1 MQEENRADLV
11 HRVRE
16 EQADVGFAFDGD
28 GDRFFVIDDRG
39 KFVPG
44 DFLTALLGGYML
56 ERHPGARIIY
66 DVRCSWAVPDFI
78 SGRGGE
84 ALVERVGHAF
94 IKPRMFEEGA
104 VFAGELSGHYY
115 FRDFFGADS
124 GILPSLLL
132 LEILSQRGRLS
143 RLLAPFESGYF
154 LSGEIN
160 SEVADPQAKI
170 AELAERYGGGD
181 IEYVD
186 GISVSF
192 DDWRFNVRPSNT
204 EPLLRLNLEGKSR
217 QTMVARRDEIL
228 GVIRS

>member
-1 MQEENRADLV
+1 MGSYL
-11 HRVRE
+11 
-16 EQADVGFAFDGD
+16 
-28 GDRFFVIDDRG
+28 
-39 KFVPG
+39 
-44 DFLTALLGGYML
+44 L
-56 ERHPGARIIY
+56 ERHPGDRIIY

-78 SGRGGE
+78 SAAGGE

-132 LEILSQRGRLS
+132 LEILSQRGKLS

-154 LSGEIN
+154 ISGEIN

-170 AELAERYGGGD
+170 AELADCFSDGD
-181 IEYVD
+181 VEYID
-186 GISVSF
+186 GISVGF
-192 DDWRFNVRPSNT
+192 DDWHFNVRPSNT
-204 EPLLRLNLEGKSR
+204 EPLLRLNLEGRSLE
-217 QTMVARRDEIL
+217 TMAARRDQVL
-228 GVIRS
+228 GIIRS